1 MKFRKLTTGV
11 ALATTGALALSACG
25 GGSDDSATGGDDVLR
40 VWHYENPDSAM
51 GIAWDEAMEIF
62 EEETGAT
69 VEFEERSF
77 EQIRSTAS
85 QILNS
90 DQAPDVL
97 EYNKGNATAGLLS
110 SQGLLRPLDD
120 AVAEYGWDDMLAPS
134 LQTTARY
141 DEQGIM
147 GSGDWF
153 GIPTYGEYVQVYY
166 NVEMFDE
173 YGIEVPETLEEFEDV
188 LQQFV
193 DEGVTPLAE
202 AAAEYP
208 LGQLW
213 YQLALTKADRDWV
226 DAYQLYT
233 ADVDWNDEPLT
244 YATDTIKDWTDAGFI
259 SDDATGM
266 TAEDAGVAFI
276 DGTYPI
282 FFSGSWWYGRF
293 LTEIDH
299 EWSTF
304 LFPGEGMSPGSAGN
318 MWVIPER
325 SQNAELAE
333 QFIDITMRPEI
344 QALMGDNGGVPVAA
358 DPDDI
363 TDEESLELIEN
374 FNTLNDRDG
383 IAFYPDWPTPTF
395 YDELNAALQE
405 LLNGSLNP
413 QQVREQLSQDYESGV
428 ADALN

>member
-1 MKFRKLTTGV
+1 MKFRRLTTGV

-25 GGSDDSATGGDDVLR
+25 GGSDDSAAGGDDVLR

-413 QQVREQLSQDYESGV
+413 QQVREQLGQDYESGV